1 MGMITR
7 FLGKGENR
15 PVWLRIVRGLAGTA
29 VLLFVVL
36 PLLIALLAL
45 VLVLRGDMTWDLV
58 EIPWLIAVDLL
69 PLVTEPVRDFL
80 ADHAAGLPVSGD
92 VLWQAWRLAA
102 VAILIV
108 GFTGALWAR
117 TARVALVLGTAAMMC
132 TDSSDAFSQVTIGVT
147 VVWLSIEAFLLY
159 RRSDRLRRA
168 VRKRTRPEP
177 PAFADDHLELTVLP
191 DQIGRAHV

>member
-7 FLGKGENR
+7 LTGRAQDR
-15 PVWLRIVRGLAGTA
+15 PAWLRIVRGLAGTA

-36 PLLIALLAL
+36 PLLVALLAV
-45 VLVLRGDMTWDLV
+45 VLVLRGDMTWNLV
-58 EIPWLIAVDLL
+58 EIPWPIAVYLL

-80 ADHAAGLPVSGD
+80 TDHSAGLPVSGD
-92 VLWQAWRLAA
+92 HLWQAWRIAA

-117 TARVALVLGTAAMMC
+117 AARVVLVLGTAAMMC
-132 TDSSDAFSQVTIGVT
+132 TDTSDTFGQVTIGFT
-147 VVWLSIEAFLLY
+147 VAWLSIEAFLLY
-159 RRSDRLRRA
+159 RRSDRFRRA

-191 DQIGRAHV
+191 DHLPGR